1 MIRATARILI
11 TSCRNICYIYL
22 PLYNSSAPFLFS
34 IIYYISEE
42 IELIKKKNQICFII
56 KILTMYVS
64 YYMIVLSPLIFFYL
78 LYCNVFDSIL
88 ILNSPNLGTLIEYS
102 NSNKLLL
109 YTDTYTSSSVKNIW
123 VLPVTSINLSATS
136 IVSIV

>member
-11 TSCRNICYIYL
+11 TFVELSTKPNIVSMSDLRIYLLYYL

-42 IELIKKKNQICFII
+42 IELIKKTKSCFII
-56 KILTMYVS
+56 NLTLCVS
-64 YYMIVLSPLIFFYL
+64 HYMIVLSPLIFFYL
-78 LYCNVFDSIL
+78 LYCNVFDNIL

-109 YTDTYTSSSVKNIW
+109 YTDTYTSSSVKNI
-123 VLPVTSINLSATS
+123 
-136 IVSIV
+136 

>member
-11 TSCRNICYIYL
+11 TSCRISEYICHIYL
-22 PLYNSSAPFLFS
+22 PLYNSSTSFLFS
-34 IIYYISEE
+34 IIYYIREE
-42 IELIKKKNQICFII
+42 IELIKKKNQILFYYKFNFVCVTLYDSSIS
-56 KILTMYVS
+56 S
-64 YYMIVLSPLIFFYL
+64 YIFFYL

-109 YTDTYTSSSVKNIW
+109 YTDTYTSSSVKNI
-123 VLPVTSINLSATS
+123 
-136 IVSIV
+136 